1 MEKIKARPFFKKIG
15 SAIATKGIFEDKKLS
30 KLLYKYFLTGL
41 FVRLLLLPFFYQR
54 DILSTYQ
61 RAGQT
66 VFGGVLGADFQQFI
80 THIIHS
86 VYLFLI
92 KPLLPDVSY
101 LSSILLN
108 TDSWVSWIDFNNYLY
123 VYRVL
128 ALFKFPY
135 LVLDMACMF
144 LIMRLL
150 YDNDAEKRLRI
161 FKYWAFNPVVIF
173 VIYFFARHDIIGVFI
188 TLSALLLAKY
198 NRKYWSIAVLALAVA
213 VRFFPIMILPILIF
227 YLARKKR
234 DYVILFSIGIAGLAA
249 IEMFSH
255 FYFGRSVI
263 FSLLNTQHFDYILSP
278 KLELIIHDNIFLF
291 IVAYLILL
299 LSFIH
304 QEKKT
309 FVLFLNYCAA
319 TYLLYVSICYFHPQ
333 YLLWTVPFLI
343 LIFVRKNS
351 LYYYQWIQFG
361 LLMFILI
368 YWGDLVT
375 KFVFAPID
383 LKYFLYQTG
392 IIPIINRF
400 YDPVKFVN
408 IFRSLF
414 TGVSLW
420 MMYLIYRESKDIS
433 LKS

>member
-1 MEKIKARPFFKKIG
+1 MKARSFFRKIG
-15 SAIATKGIFEDKKLS
+15 SAVATKGIFEDKRLS
-30 KLLYKYFLTGL
+30 KLLYRYFLTGL
-41 FVRLLLLPFFYQR
+41 LIRLILLPFFYQR

-86 VYLFLI
+86 VHLFLI
-92 KPLLPDVSY
+92 KPLIPDVSY

-123 VYRVL
+123 VYRVI

-135 LVLDMACMF
+135 LVLDIACMF
-144 LIMRLL
+144 LIMRLM
-150 YDNDAEKRLRI
+150 YDNDAEKRLRA
-161 FKYWAFNPVVIF
+161 FKYWAFNPIVIF

-188 TLSALLLAKY
+188 TLAALLLAKY
-198 NRKYWSIAVLALAVA
+198 NRKYWSIAVLAFAIA

-234 DYVILFSIGIAGLAA
+234 DYVILFSIGIAGLGAVEA
-249 IEMFSH
+249 FSH

-278 KLELIIHDNIFLF
+278 KLQLIIHDNIFLF
-291 IVAYLILL
+291 IAAYLILV

-304 QEKKT
+304 QKKKT
-309 FVLFLNYCAA
+309 FVLFLNYCAL

-420 MMYLIYRESKDIS
+420 MMYLIYRENKDIS

>member
-1 MEKIKARPFFKKIG
+1 MRVKLFFRKIG
-15 SAIATKGIFEDKKLS
+15 SAIATKEIFEDKKLS
-30 KLLYKYFLTGL
+30 KLLYKYFLVGL
-41 FVRLLLLPFFYQR
+41 LIRLILLPFFFQR

-61 RAGQT
+61 RAAQT
-66 VFGGVLGADFQQFI
+66 VFGGVLGADFQQFV

-86 VYLFLI
+86 AYLFLI
-92 KPLLPDVSY
+92 KPLLPDISH

-108 TDSWVSWIDFNNYLY
+108 TDTWVSWIDFNNNLY
-123 VYRVL
+123 VYRIL
-128 ALFKFPY
+128 SLFKFPY
-135 LVLDMACMF
+135 LVLDIACML
-144 LIMRLL
+144 LIMRLA
-150 YDNDAEKRLRI
+150 YDDDPKKRLII

-188 TLSALLLAKY
+188 TLAALLLAKHS
-198 NRKYWSIAVLALAVA
+198 RKYWSIIVLAFAIA

-234 DYVILFSIGIAGLAA
+234 DYIILFSIGVAGLVAVEA
-249 IEMFSH
+249 FSY

-278 KLELIIHDNIFLF
+278 KLQLIIHDSIFLF
-291 IVAYLILL
+291 IVAYVILV

-304 QEKKT
+304 QKKKT
-309 FVLFLNYCAA
+309 FALFLNYCGIV
-319 TYLLYVSICYFHPQ
+319 YLMYVSICYFHPQ
-333 YLLWTVPFLI
+333 YLLWAVPFLV
-343 LIFVRKNS
+343 LIFVRRNS
-351 LYYYQWIQFG
+351 LFYYHWIQFG
-361 LLMFILI
+361 LLMIILI

-400 YDPVKFVN
+400 YNPVKFVN
-408 IFRSLF
+408 MFRSIF

-420 MMYLIYRESKDIS
+420 MIYLIYKENKDIS
-433 LKS
+433 LR